1 MTSNNDNQPV
11 QVTGDTR
18 RHPAIRKLARACIEL
33 ARVRLQA
40 AATLPAGPSGG
51 SLTDTD
57 DKRSPKDTQART
69 PEPEASN
76 D

>member
-11 QVTGDTR
+11 HVTGDTR

-40 AATLPAGPSGG
+40 AATLSAGASGG
-51 SLTDTD
+51 SLTDIGNE
-57 DKRSPKDTQART
+57 RSPKDTQTRT